1 MTESGVWIELFDL
14 SSCDAEDWR
23 SWYDG
28 SVMTRRISVPG
39 VAFARRGRGVS
50 LPASEAPPPTWPL
63 ELVLYDLD
71 DITATS
77 DPRWAIPTDAAR
89 PDGSPESQA
98 SAGSSLYR
106 RLSST
111 ADPYEP
117 PEAEILHGG
126 FFVVPG
132 PHHAE
137 FNDWYEREHIT
148 EQLRVPGYFNVRRF
162 QSVDEPDR
170 FVALYDVAS
179 LADTASP
186 EAAAALHS
194 PWGDHVRQTLV
205 SSRARR
211 LFHVE
216 RLERGVG

>member
-1 MTESGVWIELFDL
+1 MTDPGVWIELFDL

-28 SVMTRRISVPG
+28 SVMASRISVPG

-50 LPASEAPPPTWPL
+50 LPASDAPPPTWPL
-63 ELVLYDLD
+63 ELGLYDLD
-71 DITATS
+71 DITAVR
-77 DPRWAIPTDAAR
+77 DPRWTNLTHS
-89 PDGSPESQA
+89 PDGRPAPLRSV
-98 SAGSSLYR
+98 GSSLYR

-111 ADPYEP
+111 VDPYVP
-117 PEAEILHGG
+117 PTAAIVHGG
-126 FFVVPG
+126 FFVVPH
-132 PHHAE
+132 PHQAE
-137 FNDWYEREHIT
+137 FDQWYEREHIA

-162 QSVDEPDR
+162 QCIDEPDR

-179 LADTASP
+179 LADTTSP

-194 PWGDHVRQTLV
+194 PWGDRVRQTLV
-205 SSRARR
+205 ASRARR

-216 RLERGVG
+216 RLERGTG